1 MLTIRMKKYNM
12 FFCITITLA
21 ILAFSSA
28 TQTAI
33 ALESASTR
41 YQKGYNDGC
50 AGITVPGSHTS
61 EYLQGYAAGAQACD
75 QQQSAQQQQPSLPTS
90 PSTGF
95 PCVGGSTK
103 NYCVGYHDGA
113 VQADNDDNA
122 HRNLD
127 VSQHPCIDHT
137 PQYCQG
143 FVKGYNDE
151 A

>member
-12 FFCITITLA
+12 FFSITITLA

-28 TQTAI
+28 TQTAF
-33 ALESASTR
+33 ALESAPTR

-61 EYLQGYAAGAQACD
+61 EYLKGYAAGAQACHHH
-75 QQQSAQQQQPSLPTS
+75 QQQSSLPTS

-95 PCVGGSTK
+95 PCVGGNGK

-127 VSQHPCIDHT
+127 VSQHPCIGHT

-143 FVKGYNDE
+143 FVKG
-151 A
+151 